1 MSALTTLDAI
11 CDLFIVNS
19 DSILTY
25 LKLNDIT
32 MNSATKVIESFDKRV
47 NGFEY
52 NPKNFL
58 DSIESEMAICAS
70 DLNSEIIENAVEE
83 MKTEA
88 INEFERELKKA
99 MKGWKF

>member
-70 DLNSEIIENAVEE
+70 DLNRYIESR
-83 MKTEA
+83 
-88 INEFERELKKA
+88 FA
-99 MKGWKF
+99 MYDLLDNDLVNGRG